1 MNRYLTFEII
11 QKENLRKIKF
21 NNEVTYI
28 EYYSELLKRIDS
40 TRLDK
45 EIVRLNNILEVFT
58 NKYLTE
64 YKELD
69 DNIYGWDN
77 LVDALGMPEAEQIS
91 FDYNDLTNAISVTKN
106 SIEELQTIQ
115 KQIEESLKNNQKIF
129 KLLLKDGIV
138 KKLPV
143 IIDDPDNEK
152 VGARKYYP
160 NKIYTD
166 EMHEYF
172 DEVYKNSP
180 NQDVAFEKLVKK
192 YPIIEY
198 DKRESFVKMHK
209 QWQTNKGSKLPILG
223 KQPSF

>member
-106 SIEELQTIQ
+106 SIEELQTD
-115 KQIEESLKNNQKIF
+115 L
-129 KLLLKDGIV
+129 
-138 KKLPV
+138 
-143 IIDDPDNEK
+143 DDWL
-152 VGARKYYP
+152 A
-160 NKIYTD
+160 T
-166 EMHEYF
+166 F
-172 DEVYKNSP
+172 
-180 NQDVAFEKLVKK
+180 
-192 YPIIEY
+192 
-198 DKRESFVKMHK
+198 
-209 QWQTNKGSKLPILG
+209 
-223 KQPSF
+223 